1 MKEKI
6 FLSNTQTTNKKGL
19 ITHKMS
25 YQRKKLI
32 N

>member
-19 ITHKMS
+19 ITHNNELSKG
-25 YQRKKLI
+25 I